1 MPTDQDNSTV
11 QKKLSTFTHGL
22 LVTLILLG
30 GISLTN
36 GLYTFTRTSEGPG
49 IDNTLGSIL
58 LANLLPLL
66 VVLWLVNLCLEIIGY
81 RRIRL
86 LTNDN
91 KIDRESM
98 PGCFLGL
105 VFFTIATIIITSIL
119 NAPS

>member
-1 MPTDQDNSTV
+1 MPTDQDNSTA

-36 GLYTFTRTSEGPG
+36 GLYRFAGPG
-49 IDNTLGSIL
+49 FDSTMVSLL
-58 LANLLPLL
+58 LANLVPFL
-66 VVLWLVNLCLEIIGY
+66 VVLWLVNLCLQMIGY
-81 RRIRL
+81 RPIRL